1 MNKLVLIVALALT
14 SPALACQRTGLIEL
28 DCATR
33 APSKAAVNANDRM
46 KGAVD
51 GRQWDRWNE
60 QSQELERAAA
70 AKRAQERAERAQEVS
85 ARASRAIERAAQAEA
100 NRSNAA
106 AGVLNRMYAPRPF
119 QSGNAYGW

>member
-1 MNKLVLIVALALT
+1 MKRLILALMLLST
-14 SPALACQRTGLIEL
+14 PALACQRNGIIEL

-51 GRQWDRWNE
+51 GRQWESWNE
-60 QSQELERAAA
+60 QSRELERAAA

-106 AGVLNRMYAPRPF
+106 AGVLNRMYQQRPF